1 MTTTAKVV
9 LMQSVPL
16 QGRHSSHRYLTEWCI
31 RLDCDSR
38 WRRVRC
44 AGGALL
50 PQLYVHV
57 GATVLHL
64 EDENSSVPL
73 PGKLFVRKTRT
84 EATA

>member
-1 MTTTAKVV
+1 
-9 LMQSVPL
+9 
-16 QGRHSSHRYLTEWCI
+16 
-31 RLDCDSR
+31 
-38 WRRVRC
+38 
-44 AGGALL
+44 LL